1 MPTINV
7 LSITGSD
14 GTGGA
19 GIQADVK
26 TITAMGASA
35 LSAITSVAV
44 QDLHNI
50 HAVHDLPTEIVVG
63 QVRAAINACHP
74 RAVKVGLVNAPDTI
88 REVAREIKAC
98 RYVVSDPGILST
110 HGTTL
115 MSDSSRRAFGQYIIP
130 LTTLLMLR
138 CNEAELIL
146 GITIRTEDDMLNA
159 AAALRQRGAQWVLLR
174 GCYQA
179 DGRLTALLSGE
190 DHTRF
195 YTSYNIEGWQ
205 RHGVGSAMSAAITT
219 RLAAG
224 DDVPNAVR
232 NAHDFIH
239 AQVVYTVYTDES
251 QHQRPSIIYNR
262 FLELI
267 SAHIAHAHDV
277 AFYADNLAITP
288 RYLTT
293 IVRQVV
299 DKSPKQV
306 IDEYLMHQLH
316 TLLTTTSLSIQ
327 EVSSTLGFSSPV
339 LLNKFCKTKC
349 GCTPTELRSK

>member
-1 MPTINV
+1 MSTINV

-35 LSAITSVAV
+35 LTAITSVAV

-50 HAVHDLPTEIVVG
+50 HAVHDLPTDVVVG
-63 QVRAAINACHP
+63 QVRAAISASQP
-74 RAVKVGLVNAPDTI
+74 RAAKVGLINNPDTI
-88 REVAREIKAC
+88 RDVARELVAC
-98 RYVVSDPGILST
+98 RHIVSDPGILST
-110 HGTTL
+110 HGTPL
-115 MSDSSRRAFGQYIIP
+115 MSDASRRAFGQYILP
-130 LTTLLMLR
+130 QTTLLMLR

-146 GITIRTEDDMLNA
+146 GIAIHTEDDMLNA
-159 AAALRQRGAQWVLLR
+159 ASALRQRGARWVLLR

-239 AQVVYTVYTDES
+239 AQVVYTVSTDER

-267 SAHIAHAHDV
+267 AAHISQAHDV
-277 AFYADNLAITP
+277 AFYADRLAITP

-293 IVRQVV
+293 VVRQVV

-316 TLLTTTSLSIQ
+316 TLLTTTSLSVQ
-327 EVSSTLGFSSPV
+327 EVSNNLGFSSPA
-339 LLNKFCKTKC
+339 LLNKFCKAKY
-349 GCTPTELRSK
+349 GCTPTELRSN